1 MIRNS
6 KSPQLSTEQSLECE
20 KCITEK
26 KLFEVLKSMPNDKSH
41 GNDSLTKEL
50 FETLWSKS
58 KKKNKK
64 KTFLSCILRSFGSKI
79 KN

>member
-6 KSPQLSTEQSLECE
+6 KLPQLSTEQSLECE

-58 KKKNKK
+58 KKKTKRK
-64 KTFLSCILRSFGSKI
+64 HFYHVFYALLVQR
-79 KN
+79 